1 MPAIVSHCLL
11 AEKVLA
17 RLKKRFPDQPFHETA
32 FYWGCSG
39 PDLFFCHRMLPI
51 LPGRSLH
58 SFGLKMHNMP
68 ADEMLNYLVRFA
80 QRHNDEIAMSYALG
94 FVTHYAY
101 DSIAH
106 PFILYFSDLQ
116 EYLRPEKSASAWH
129 HQIESALDT
138 ILLYHQHHTSICRF
152 RLQATAPIDL
162 KVNYTIA
169 RMLQGYLLT
178 VCGHGAYLSEIVQAQ
193 KDWHLSLVALNDRFG
208 VKYQIVKYGEK
219 LLGLPQLLSPVFRRN
234 CPDLSY
240 DPANLR
246 HRTWYDPS
254 SKSESSASFFDLTH
268 RAEQLSL
275 SMISTYL
282 SGSYLTPEQCS
293 ASFSGH

>member
-138 ILLYHQHHTSICRF
+138 ILLYHQRHTSICRF

-178 VCGHGAYLSEIVQAQ
+178 VCGHEHSRHQGDDHHTHDALRVDRIVNVHAR
-193 KDWHLSLVALNDRFG
+193 LRG
-208 VKYQIVKYGEK
+208 VVRHEK

-268 RAEQLSL
+268 QAEQLSL

>member
-1 MPAIVSHCLL
+1 
-11 AEKVLA
+11 
-17 RLKKRFPDQPFHETA
+17 
-32 FYWGCSG
+32 
-39 PDLFFCHRMLPI
+39 
-51 LPGRSLH
+51 
-58 SFGLKMHNMP
+58 MHNMP

-138 ILLYHQHHTSICRF
+138 ILLYHQRHTSICRF

-240 DPANLR
+240 DPANLH

-268 RAEQLSL
+268 QAEQLSL